1 MFLDLEHLKSCKILL
16 NRVSFSASHTFYTV
30 FAFVVKIYMQ
40 FFCTKLIGFR
50 THMRIC
56 NYKFFQSIPIFYHV
70 MNALN
75 FLPYFA
81 LGNSF
86 VSHSLKFQQNTLEL
100 MNGICFE
107 MPNCCFKCV
116 LSAVHLCLN
125 CFPAVICKVAKC
137 SQFSPKKKKS
147 VYTYIYA
154 IYSQKM
160 RKKIHKFA
168 RFDKRDAVFASPL
181 FRIGLRRRS
190 ATFRDVHYLLHF
202 TWKRIKVPCGF
213 GWFFFYSLHLSYIR
227 QRQFAMPAKAK
238 HCFSNL

>member
-1 MFLDLEHLKSCKILL
+1 MLMFLDLEHLKSCKILL

-75 FLPYFA
+75 FLSYFA

-137 SQFSPKKKKS
+137 SQFSQKKKK
-147 VYTYIYA
+147 VYIHTSMQYTHKKCAKKFTNLQDLAKGMLFLHHRFSALGYA
-154 IYSQKM
+154 
-160 RKKIHKFA
+160 
-168 RFDKRDAVFASPL
+168 DAVPL
-181 FRIGLRRRS
+181 SEMSITFFISLGRGLKS
-190 ATFRDVHYLLHF
+190 QTNLV
-202 TWKRIKVPCGF
+202 GF
-213 GWFFFYSLHLSYIR
+213 SFILSI
-227 QRQFAMPAKAK
+227 
-238 HCFSNL
+238 LVT